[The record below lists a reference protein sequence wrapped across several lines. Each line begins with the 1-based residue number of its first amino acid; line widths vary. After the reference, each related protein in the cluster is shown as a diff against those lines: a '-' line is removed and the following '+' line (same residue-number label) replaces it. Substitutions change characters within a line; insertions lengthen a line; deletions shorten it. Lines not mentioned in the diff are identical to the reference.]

1 MKILVIGAGNMGLT
15 YAQAMSKSKL
25 LKKRNIMIL
34 DSSEEKQQRLNK
46 ISYFDVYNRLEDC
59 VPEADLIF
67 VAVKPHHSK
76 GLFKDMAGLTSQ
88 GQIVISIMAGVS
100 MEFIK
105 NATGLQKVVRA
116 MPNLPAS
123 VGKGLTSY
131 IASPEISRIERHT
144 IADLLNTTGKSI
156 LVSKEKFIDASTGIS
171 GSGPAYV
178 FYFMQSMMEAALQM
192 GFSAN
197 DSKVLVSQTFSGA
210 IELFN
215 QSDLS
220 PEHWMDKVASK
231 GGTTRAA
238 LDSMEDN
245 NLNELI
251 KEAAFAAF
259 NRAVELGEAQM

>member
-15 YAQAMSKSKL
+15 YAQAMSKSRI

-34 DSSEEKQQRLNK
+34 DSAEEKVEQLNK
-46 ISYFDVYNRLEDC
+46 MAHFDAFDKLEDC
-59 VPEADLIF
+59 VPQADMIF

-76 GLFKDMAGLTSQ
+76 GLFEDMAGLTKK
-88 GQIVISIMAGVS
+88 GQIIISIMAGVS
-100 MEFIK
+100 IDFIRK
-105 NATGLQKVVRA
+105 ATGLTKIVRA
-116 MPNLPAS
+116 MPNLPAQ

-131 IASPEISRIERHT
+131 IASEEVSRIEGLT
-144 IADLLNTTGKSI
+144 IEELLNTTGKSI
-156 LVSKEKFIDASTGIS
+156 LVSKEKYIDASTGIS

-197 DSKVLVSQTFSGA
+197 DSKVLVSQTFEGA

-220 PEHWMDKVASK
+220 PDGWMKKVASK
-231 GGTTRAA
+231 GGTTQAA

-245 NLNELI
+245 KVNELI
-251 KEAAFAAF
+251 KEAAFSAF
-259 NRAVELGEAQM
+259 NRAVELGEAHV